1 MEGVSIRDVAVE
13 EVLNLPRE
21 QRLEIALAI
30 LRAEVEQRKA
40 EVEREIEELEAKRAE
55 VSEKLDKV
63 RSKKAEIFEVYAKYQ
78 RIYNALGEA
87 EKRFADEVKAIDEKL
102 RIAKGAYNRYVD
114 KLEKMLK
121 D

>member
-1 MEGVSIRDVAVE
+1 MSVE
-13 EVLNLPRE
+13 EILNLPRE
-21 QRLEIALAI
+21 ERLEIVLRI
-30 LRAEVEQRKA
+30 LRAEVEQRKV
-40 EVEREIEELEAKRAE
+40 EVEREINELEERRAE

-87 EKRFADEVKAIDEKL
+87 EKRFADEIKAIDEKL
-102 RIAKGAYNRYVD
+102 RIAKGTYDRYVD

>member
-1 MEGVSIRDVAVE
+1 MSVE
-13 EVLNLPRE
+13 EILNLPRE

>member
-1 MEGVSIRDVAVE
+1 MEVQ

-30 LRAEVEQRKA
+30 LRSEVEQRKI
-40 EVEREIEELEAKRAE
+40 EVERELEELEARRE
-55 VSEKLDKV
+55 VIVGKLSKV
-63 RSKKAEIFEVYAKYQ
+63 RDKKAEIFEKYAYYQ
-78 RIYNALGEA
+78 RIYNALTDA
-87 EKRFADEVKAIDEKL
+87 ENRFASEVRDIDEKL
-102 RIAKGAYNRYVD
+102 RIAKGKYDRYVD